1 MEAYMKKLLM
11 LSALISLGALYAM
24 DDGKPYL
31 PAVPMV
37 NEQTG
42 QGYLVDMPDEM
53 KAQITMAISEA
64 TTLPQAVKL
73 IRALAVT
80 NKKFNAVINSDATTR
95 DLVHMLVAKFGGYHE
110 NVAMALGTRGAKQYV
125 QLQSNTY
132 LPQWNNASTLDKANA
147 LLTSGADI
155 GYTNHWGSNPL
166 QRIISSPVVDSD
178 TRCILIKHL
187 IAK

>member
-1 MEAYMKKLLM
+1 MGVCMKKLMMFL
-11 LSALISLGALYAM
+11 ALISIGTLYAM

-31 PAVPMV
+31 PATPMI

-42 QGYLVDMPDEM
+42 EGYLVGMPDEM

-80 NKKFNAVINSDATTR
+80 NKKFNEVINRPETTR

-110 NVAMALGTRGAKQYV
+110 
-125 QLQSNTY
+125 
-132 LPQWNNASTLDKANA
+132 
-147 LLTSGADI
+147 
-155 GYTNHWGSNPL
+155 
-166 QRIISSPVVDSD
+166 
-178 TRCILIKHL
+178 
-187 IAK
+187 